1 MANRVA
7 LGQLDK
13 AIKVTGTGIPENTF
27 VKTRQYNQLSSGGG
41 FIVTDVGIQL
51 TKTPTA
57 SPSGDI
63 TLHFPDGKTF
73 VSDSY
78 SSSGTATGLTPTL
91 QTYTGGSSNPVIRP
105 PWIYL
110 NDYEES
116 NFQATPLSS
125 SFILGRQ
132 PDFGLKVSKP
142 GIDVDSA
149 TSKQLLFDST
159 VNRIGAIYAG
169 GSDVTYGSYSDY
181 FKFQTGALY
190 QLSNQVGNKIIINGT
205 TVTISS
211 ATNFGYTSTTDLV
224 TDINAANITGVTAS
238 AVSAALKIQGSSSIS
253 SLTIAY
259 PASNSLQSH
268 LNLAPATLNAPVTET
283 TGTNYLT
290 TGNKTNLGYIPLVVF
305 SERNKGELDIDDGDA
320 TYWFQER
327 SFFKTTSSHFV
338 PATMTVTNDG
348 PSDGRAYDG
357 TASTIEDARNVSF
370 FVLRIPCAYGYMTS
384 TYFG

>member
-1 MANRVA
+1 VANRVA

-13 AIKVTGTGIPENTF
+13 AIRVTGTGIPENTF
-27 VKTRQYNQLSSGGG
+27 VKLREYNQISSGGS
-41 FIVTDVGIQL
+41 FFVTAVGIGL

-63 TLHFPDGKTF
+63 TLHFPDGETF

-78 SSSGTATGLTPTL
+78 TSSGTSTTSTL
-91 QTYTGGSSNPVIRP
+91 QTYTGGSNNPVIFA

-110 NDYEES
+110 TDYGEND
-116 NFQATPLSS
+116 FQATPLSS
-125 SFILGRQ
+125 SDILGRQ

-142 GIDVDSA
+142 GVDVDSA

-169 GSDVTYGSYSDY
+169 GVDITYGALSDY
-181 FKFQTGALY
+181 FRFQTGALY

-211 ATNFGYTSTTDLV
+211 ATNFGYTSTNDLV
-224 TDINAANITGVTAS
+224 NDINAANITGVTAS
-238 AVSAALKIQGSSSIS
+238 AVSIALKIQGSSSIS

-259 PASNSLQSH
+259 PATNSLQSH

-283 TGTNYLT
+283 TGTNFLT
-290 TGNKTNLGYIPLVVF
+290 TGNKTSLGYIPLVVF
-305 SERNKGELDIDDGDA
+305 SERNKGELDIDEGDA
-320 TYWFQER
+320 SYWFQER
-327 SFFKTTSSHFV
+327 SFFKTTTSHFV
-338 PATMTVTNDG
+338 PATMTVDTNDG
-348 PSDGRAYDG
+348 PNDGRNYDQ
-357 TASTIEDARNVSF
+357 TSSLAEDARNVSF